1 MTLAYGDFGDV
12 QHLSYF
18 AKGKAIVKGFDH
30 LLLPLRQETN
40 ELCKVEVGFVGIVRS
55 RNGRIELPKGD
66 ETARLVGVLS
76 FDVKQSAIGHT
87 ARPGLTAF

>member
-40 ELCKVEVGFVGIVRS
+40 ELCKVEVGFVGLVR
-55 RNGRIELPKGD
+55 G
-66 ETARLVGVLS
+66 
-76 FDVKQSAIGHT
+76 
-87 ARPGLTAF
+87 